1 MKISSVRVLNTNTNV
16 VCTVMAWRPKNQ
28 YHRVCFTANIPTGKT
43 WEDFDLDSLRTR
55 LNPNYMIVGKETAR
69 TGQAHYQG
77 YFELPK
83 KKYGEKIQREFA
95 TWGIKAHLEAARG
108 SAQENEDYCSKD
120 DKTPFTF
127 GEPKPGQGTRNDL
140 GTLFQ
145 AVKEGASEEELIGLD
160 AGKWAVHRKALRE
173 YKTMLTPKR
182 SWPTKLV
189 FLWGPTGTGKT
200 MHAQELEPETIIY
213 RDPFWTGYTAT
224 NQVVL
229 IDDFDW
235 SKMNPK
241 YWLTLCDRY
250 SMTVEIKGDTR
261 NWAPKTII
269 FTSNDNPKE
278 WWPEAP
284 EATREAIHRRMDE
297 FGEIKYL
304 GELVPITQKL
314 LTAYLPAHAAAA
326 ASHSAEGAGGV
337 GTPDTE
343 VQEIIDLSQDS
354 DDDHSVISNQG
365 RRLKRARVGEF
376 HPDCRRGSMCDA
388 GACYC
393 F

>member
-1 MKISSVRVLNTNTNV
+1 
-16 VCTVMAWRPKNQ
+16 MAWNPANQ
-28 YHRVCFTANIPTGKT
+28 YHRVCFTANIPNGKT
-43 WEDFDLDSLRTR
+43 WNDFPAESLRAR
-55 LNPNYMIVGKETAR
+55 LNPNFMIMGKETAS
-69 TGQAHYQG
+69 TEQPHYQG

-83 KKYGEKIQREFA
+83 KCAASKIMKHFEQ
-95 TWGIKAHLEAARG
+95 WGIKAHLEPARG
-108 SAQENEDYCSKD
+108 SAEENKTYCSKE
-120 DKTPFTF
+120 DKTPFLF

-145 AVKEGASEEELIGLD
+145 AVKDGASEEGLIALD

-200 MHAQELEPETIIY
+200 MHAQELSPETIIY

-224 NQVVL
+224 NDCVL

-250 SMTVEIKGDTR
+250 SMTVEVKGDTK

-269 FTSNDNPKE
+269 FTSNDDPKE

-284 EATREAIHRRMDE
+284 QATREAIHRRMDE
-297 FGEIKYL
+297 FGDIKML
-304 GELVPITQKL
+304 GELVPLAQKL
-314 LTAYLPAHAAAA
+314 LTAYLPVPPIAPVVPG
-326 ASHSAEGAGGV
+326 GAGGAGGAPCSETV
-337 GTPDTE
+337 
-343 VQEIIDLSQDS
+343 DLTQDS
-354 DDDHSVISNQG
+354 DSDSQHSAYSLG
-365 RRLKRARVGEF
+365 RRMIKRARTGTY
-376 HPDCRRGSMCDA
+376 HPDCRRGHMCTP
-388 GACYC
+388 GEC
-393 F
+393 FCH